1 MKLSICCLLFG
12 LLLLSPFTSF
22 AQTPSSPLAVP
33 SASIDVPKLVKFSGT
48 AKDESGK
55 LMTGPVGITFSLYK
69 NQQGG
74 SPLWVETQNV
84 QADAAGHYTA
94 MLGSATTEGVP
105 LEVFSSGEAQWLG
118 VQIQGQP
125 AQARVLLV
133 SVPYALKAH
142 EAETLSGRSI
152 SDFVLVN
159 KTPSTSPNA
168 NNTAAGANGA
178 SGSSL
183 PPINNDGPTNFVGAN
198 ATQIVSVTQKG
209 AGAGLSATATK
220 AAGIVGTITGKS
232 NTAVYGLASNTSK
245 GSNAAGVTGQANTE
259 TGPGVAGYTSTPK
272 GTGVLGVASATTGG
286 TGVVGVSNA
295 TSGFTSGVY
304 GRSAST
310 SGSGLSGDASA
321 TSGNTAG
328 VYGQSASTS
337 GSGVSGSASATSGFA
352 NGLFGQAASPGG
364 NGVFGLNTSTSG
376 GNGVNGT
383 SSATTG
389 TANGVYGQSAST
401 SGIGVSGNAMATSGT
416 TSGVYGQSAST
427 SGIGVSGNALATSG
441 FANGLYG
448 QTASPGGNGVFGI
461 NNAAS
466 GSANGVYGQVAT
478 SAGNGVVG
486 SNTATTGIAVGVRG
500 LTASPDGIAV
510 IGGSSAT
517 TGINYGVWGVSRS
530 PNGFGVVSVNTSTG
544 GHVNLTGPSQLIS
557 VFTTK
562 GLFSLDYSGNG
573 DFAGNLNVTGT
584 LTKGSGSFKI
594 DHPLDPANKYLYHS
608 FVESPDMMNVYNG
621 NITTDRHGLAT
632 VNLPDYFE
640 ALNGDFRYQVTVIG
654 QFAQAIVAKKI
665 ASNRFVIRTNKPNVE
680 VSWQV
685 TGIRHDAYADAYRIP
700 TEEDKPTAE
709 QGYYLHPEVFGQ
721 PASKSIRA
729 ASQKASTTDQL
740 AKASNPNP

>member
-364 NGVFGLNTSTSG
+364 NGVFG
-376 GNGVNGT
+376 
-383 SSATTG
+383 
-389 TANGVYGQSAST
+389 
-401 SGIGVSGNAMATSGT
+401 
-416 TSGVYGQSAST
+416 
-427 SGIGVSGNALATSG
+427 
-441 FANGLYG
+441 
-448 QTASPGGNGVFGI
+448 I